1 LDETLAPLT
10 DYIDCGIK
18 EVIEMKEFLGLMAG
32 IALMAW
38 LIVQGFTAVLQPLLD
53 ALKGLH

>member
-1 LDETLAPLT
+1 LT